1 MPKTKAAQKRSKL
14 PQGFIHEDV
23 PNPYGNNTDRVIRRV
38 SNDPILYLYKRK
50 SITEAEYQ
58 AACKFQHAHTVCQG
72 SDGGAIDY
80 SVDRVDTSGI
90 TQPLQDYQIAAMDT
104 IAQATMALD
113 FESLLRV
120 EKIAGDGLSIKDY
133 CKAIHRKS
141 YNNFLLQQSDLLKE
155 NLCELA
161 IIWGY
166 ERRNGRKHVA

>member
-1 MPKTKAAQKRSKL
+1 MPKIKSSQKRNKI
-14 PQGFIHEDV
+14 PQGFIVEDV
-23 PNPYGNNTDRVIRRV
+23 PSPLNNGTDRVVRRIG
-38 SNDPILYLYKRK
+38 NDPILYMYRRK
-50 SITEAEYQ
+50 SLTEPEYL
-58 AACKFQHAHTVCQG
+58 AACKFQNAHTVCQG

-113 FESLLRV
+113 IESLLRV

-141 YNNFLLQQSDLLKE
+141 YNSFQTQQSDLLKE

-166 ERRNGRKHVA
+166 ERKNERKRVA

>member
-1 MPKTKAAQKRSKL
+1 MPKTKAAQKRNKL
-14 PQGFIHEDV
+14 PHGFIHEDV

-104 IAQATMALD
+104 IAEATMCLD
-113 FESLLRV
+113 IQGLLRV

-141 YNNFLLQQSDLLKE
+141 HKNFCMEQSDLLKE

-166 ERRNGRKHVA
+166 ERRNARKHVA